1 MKGSLKGTYLDETF
15 IGEDGVYINFKPI
28 KI

>member
-15 IGEDGVYINFKPI
+15 TGEDGVYIISKPI